1 MQTRICTKQP
11 LLKVTLLSAVLLAV
25 LGAGCAKEVKAP
37 QQAAVERQ
45 KITGLKTPESVV
57 QAKDGRIFVSEIGE
71 FGKAGDGVITLI
83 DAQGKTSVY
92 ASGLDDPKGLAVIGS
107 DLYVAD
113 NHQVL
118 KITSDGKSS
127 VFASAEAFSGALH
140 GSPYFLNDLEA
151 DPQGNLYVSDSGD
164 LFNTGLGGAIF
175 KINPQGQVSLLLSNK
190 QDVRIKAPNGLLAD
204 DTGEVLLVVDFSSG
218 ILYSLNQKTQ
228 VLTDLAEGFGG
239 GDGLVHHSDGTM
251 YVSDW
256 KSGKVFSVSTK
267 GDVTEIKSGYQAA
280 ADIAITKDEKYLMVP
295 DMKAGELDFILL
307 K

>member
-1 MQTRICTKQP
+1 MQTKICTKVP
-11 LLKVTLLSAVLLAV
+11 FFKVTLLSAVLLAAF
-25 LGAGCAKEVKAP
+25 GAGCTKEVKAP
-37 QQAAVERQ
+37 QNASIERQ

-71 FGKAGDGVITLI
+71 FGKAGDGKITLI

-92 ASGLDDPKGLAVIGS
+92 ASGLDDPKGLAVIGA

-113 NHQVL
+113 NHRVL
-118 KITSDGKSS
+118 KISADGKSS
-127 VFASAEAFSGALH
+127 VFAAAEAFSGALH

-175 KINPQGQVSLLLSNK
+175 KINPQGQVSLLLSNT
-190 QDVRIKAPNGLLAD
+190 QDARIKAPNGLLAD
-204 DTGEVLLVVDFSSG
+204 DTGEVLLVVDFTSG
-218 ILYSLNQKTQ
+218 ILYSLNQKTK

-239 GDGLVHHSDGTM
+239 GDGLVHHSNGTM

-256 KSGKVFSVSTK
+256 KSGKVFSVNTK

-280 ADIAITKDEKYLMVP
+280 TDIAITKDEHYLMVP
-295 DMKAGELDFILL
+295 DMKAGALDFIPL